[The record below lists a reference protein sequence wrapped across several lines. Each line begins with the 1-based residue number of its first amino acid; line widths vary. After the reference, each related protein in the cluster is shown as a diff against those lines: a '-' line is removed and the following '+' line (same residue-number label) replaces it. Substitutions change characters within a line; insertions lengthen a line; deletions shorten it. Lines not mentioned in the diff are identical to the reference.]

1 MKIDRRKNY
10 YLMHDTE
17 TANTLE
23 NPLVYDLGGAI
34 VDKQGN
40 IYETFSFVIYDVYC
54 LEKDLMR
61 TAYYSEKLPK
71 YEEEISKGERKL
83 VNLSTA
89 KKYIADLCEKYE
101 VKGIVAHNASFDYRA
116 LTTTQRYVTKSKYR
130 YFYPYGIPILDTLR
144 MATDTIAKQPTY
156 RRWCEENGYVRQ
168 NGTPRLTA
176 EVLYRYISGE
186 DDFEEEHTGLA
197 DVKIE
202 TQIFAKC
209 LAQHKK
215 MRKSPWGK

>member
-1 MKIDRRKNY
+1 
-10 YLMHDTE
+10 MHDTE

-54 LEKDLMR
+54 LEKELMKS
-61 TAYYSEKLPK
+61 AYYAEKLPN
-71 YEEEISKGERKL
+71 YEKEIAEGERKL

-89 KKYIADLCEKYE
+89 KKYIADLCEKYA

-130 YFYPYGIPILDTLR
+130 YFYPYGVPILDTLR

-176 EVLYRYISGE
+176 EVLYRYISG
-186 DDFEEEHTGLA
+186 DDNFEEEHTGLA

-202 TQIFAKC
+202 AQIFAKC

>member
-1 MKIDRRKNY
+1 LKIDRRKNY

-54 LEKDLMR
+54 LEKDLMQ

-71 YEEEISKGERKL
+71 YEEEISKGEREL
-83 VNLSTA
+83 VTLFTA
-89 KKYIADLCEKYE
+89 KKYIADLCEKYK

-116 LTTTQRYVTKSKYR
+116 LTTTQRYITKSKYR

-156 RRWCEENGYVRQ
+156 RRWCEKNGYVRQ

-202 TQIFAKC
+202 TQIFTKC